1 MRGSRKSRRKRLIV
15 FVGAP
20 LHGLHS
26 KIFEAYWTKRDQRM
40 AKDSKRS
47 FWKEIKQDSARS
59 RKKSREIK
67 RKHLT
72 KGAAFRPE
80 GEGRNALLGWPD
92 CFAVYSESF
101 NSKLSNWNSS
111 KVKSTRSYATACI
124 VPSRCS
130 LTRKSKCSPTV
141 SPSHIPWTGE
151 SHSSRLIH
159 LFVKRRA
166 LLKNRIQ
173 N

>member
-26 KIFEAYWTKRDQRM
+26 KTFEAYWTKRDQRM

-47 FWKEIKQDSARS
+47 FEKESSKIE
-59 RKKSREIK
+59 KSREIK

-124 VPSRCS
+124 VLSRCS

-159 LFVKRRA
+159 LFVKRSA